1 MSWRGFAVSW
11 PPIWQRSDA
20 LRIECSGDELVLAML
35 SLIQMANP
43 RLLRSSPEG
52 FSVDLGPLQGK
63 PALTAEE
70 ELIVRLHDWFAAAE
84 EGRKIAV
91 ELSQADI
98 GRVTVA
104 LEVLE
109 LRGKLPPDVVALSRS
124 LRTSLASAR

>member
-1 MSWRGFAVSW
+1 
-11 PPIWQRSDA
+11 
-20 LRIECSGDELVLAML
+20 ML